1 VPAQVL
7 ELAVSAPPRDAL
19 VRRARALA
27 WASLAWHLAE
37 AVVAVAAG
45 VAAGSIALV
54 GFGGDSIVEA
64 AAAAI
69 VVWRFADRR
78 AASEDAERRAQR
90 LVALSFLAL
99 AAYVGFEAVR
109 SLVAGDRPEASWV
122 GIGLAA
128 ITLAAMPPLAR
139 AKARVGAALRSGATV
154 SEGRQNLLC
163 AWLSA
168 ALLAGL
174 AANAL
179 FGLWWA
185 DPVAAL
191 AVAGV
196 ALKEG
201 RDAWRGEGCCE
212 AC

>member
-1 VPAQVL
+1 VPVQVL
-7 ELAVSAPPRDAL
+7 ELAVSAPPREAL

-27 WASLAWHLAE
+27 WASLGWHVAE
-37 AVVAVAAG
+37 ALVAVAAG
-45 VAAGSIALV
+45 LAAGSIALV
-54 GFGGDSIVEA
+54 GFGGDSVVEA
-64 AAAAI
+64 GAAAI

-78 AASEDAERRAQR
+78 SGSEEAERRAQR

-99 AAYVGFEAVR
+99 AAYVGLEAVR
-109 SLVAGDRPEASWV
+109 SLIAGDRPDASWL

-128 ITLAAMPPLAR
+128 VTLVAMPPLAR
-139 AKARVGAALRSGATV
+139 AKARVGTTLRSGATV

-174 AANAL
+174 GANAL
-179 FGLWWA
+179 FDLWWA
-185 DPVAAL
+185 DPLAAL

-196 ALKEG
+196 ALREG
-201 RDAWRGEGCCE
+201 RDAWRGEGCCD

>member
-1 VPAQVL
+1 ML

-37 AVVAVAAG
+37 AVIALAAG

-64 AAAAI
+64 GAAAI
-69 VVWRFADRR
+69 VVWRFGGERADSEQAECR
-78 AASEDAERRAQR
+78 ARR

-99 AAYVGFEAVR
+99 AAYVGLEAAR
-109 SLVAGDRPEASWV
+109 SLVAGDRPEASWLGV
-122 GIGLAA
+122 GLAA
-128 ITLAAMPPLAR
+128 VTLAAMPPLAR
-139 AKARVGAALRSGATV
+139 AKARVGAALDSGATV

-174 AANAL
+174 GANAL
-179 FGLWWA
+179 LGVWWA

-201 RDAWRGEGCCE
+201 RDAWRGEGCCA

>member
-7 ELAVSAPPRDAL
+7 ELAVSAPPREAL
-19 VRRARALA
+19 VRRARVLA

-37 AVVAVAAG
+37 ALVALAAG

-64 AAAAI
+64 GAAAI
-69 VVWRFADRR
+69 VVWRFGTRR
-78 AASEDAERRAQR
+78 AGSEEAERRAQR

-99 AAYVGFEAVR
+99 AAYVALEAVR
-109 SLVAGDRPEASWV
+109 SLLTGDRPDASWL

-128 ITLAAMPPLAR
+128 VTLVAMPPLAG
-139 AKARVGAALRSGATV
+139 AKARVGTALRSGATV

-163 AWLSA
+163 AWLSG
-168 ALLAGL
+168 ALLVGL
-174 AANAL
+174 GANAL
-179 FGLWWA
+179 LELWWA

-201 RDAWRGEGCCE
+201 RDAWRGEGSCE
-212 AC
+212 TC